1 MDAEQILATGR
12 WDQLADFVATW
23 YAEPL
28 GASLL
33 PWGELIQAETRLGRQ
48 LPVAL
53 REWYLLVGHR
63 LTGVVQDWALGLDE
77 LKLERDRLPIWRENQ
92 GCWLLDVEMSCG
104 DDEPWASVIDDA
116 ATYLNRRERLVTAL
130 VGMVYSDTI
139 VGVWAG
145 AGEGPLGPLA
155 PGATGG
161 FCEDV
166 SPSAQSCIDSMPPL
180 DVMRNPSFQEPFR
193 GTQTLVVR
201 DHANGMCDWMAAT
214 PEALTSA
221 IRFLEIEDPRKPR
234 RLVVLLDEVPQE
246 AKSLVQRLLE
256 SGFGEVAPLARF
268 RSAQHAFDYSRVEF
282 EFETLD
288 PDATIRLLVEQL
300 PQSVIPNM
308 RAGHRLEG
316 IMRFV
321 SCWPPGA
328 TNFAHPI

>member
-33 PWGELIQAETRLGRQ
+33 PWGELIRAEARLGRQ

-63 LTGVVQDWALGLDE
+63 LTGVIQDWVLGLDQ
-77 LKLERDRLPIWRENQ
+77 LKLDSDRLPIWRENQ
-92 GCWLLDVEMSCG
+92 GCWSLDVEMSRE
-104 DDEPWASVIDDA
+104 DVEPWASVIDDA

-139 VGVWAG
+139 VGVWVG

-155 PGATGG
+155 PGAVGG
-161 FCEDV
+161 FCEVV
-166 SPSAQSCIDSMPPL
+166 SPSAQSWIDSMPAL

-193 GTQTLVVR
+193 GTKTLVVR

-214 PEALTSA
+214 PEALASA
-221 IRFLEIEDPRKPR
+221 IEFLEIDDPGKPR
-234 RLVVLLDEVPQE
+234 RLVVVLKEVPQE
-246 AKSLVQRLLE
+246 AKAQVQRLVG
-256 SGFGEVAPLARF
+256 SGFGELASLARF
-268 RSAQHAFDYSRVEF
+268 RSAQYASDYSCVEF
-282 EFETLD
+282 EFETLE
-288 PDATIRLLVEQL
+288 PDAIMQLLVARL
-300 PQSVIPNM
+300 PQSVLPTM
-308 RAGHRLEG
+308 RAGHRPEG

-328 TNFAHPI
+328 ADFAEPI